1 MPIARPSRHRQ
12 ATPSTRGRPMSNRS
26 GILPCALLALA
37 VACGGDSTGPG
48 DPAAGPRIEIAPGAL
63 LLTAAGG
70 TEALHVRAF
79 DADGHE
85 MTAPSVTWRSSDQ
98 AVVTVGSD
106 GLATAIAGAGSA
118 HIIADAGDLVSPP
131 ILVVIAQPAEGAVLV
146 ADSQV
151 VGTLE
156 PVSET
161 AAYQPGWQY
170 RVHLTGITPVP
181 GQILL
186 ASGGAPVAGRVVSA
200 TPGTSGESIVT
211 LELLPL
217 NQLFRTLSVNE
228 TLPLTAI
235 VPRVSDAAASF
246 YRATTTRS
254 GTTLTRR
261 GTGPVFATASSR
273 AETEFELGPFECKAE
288 SGIEVASFSLD
299 PGPLTITPTLSLDLV
314 LDAATGLRRLVAHGS
329 ITARQL
335 LKPRLTGTATGKVD
349 CNATPLSIP
358 FPVSGP
364 LGFFVSGAL
373 PVGAGFEL
381 GTEITTGTIGADL
394 DLAAAATIAVGVA
407 CDAGCHPVADLSANT
422 DGTSARP
429 VLPSI
434 GNSFRAKFTGSEYA
448 YAKFAVGNAFIQS
461 LQIGLL
467 EAKLGITQEFDLA
480 SKEYQAADPAYASS
494 FLLKP
499 LVSAGTTLN
508 ITQGAAML
516 GIEIP
521 PLTFEPEFNP
531 SAQSPHGTFSIT
543 PASVHPGSGSALGD
557 QATFN
562 VHLDPVSYLGAYS
575 VESVEIRWVRAGT
588 SGTGITLDPGRPGCT
603 TLAAAQDQADFSCTT
618 DFTASQ
624 TGEQTFYAFV
634 HSRIFGVPIAAP
646 LELAADGKATVV
658 VGEGGVTV
666 SPSSATVAPGGTRQF
681 TATIAGGGDQS
692 VTWSATGG
700 TISNSGL
707 YTAAQATGQFTVT
720 ATSVANPSATGSA
733 QVTISTS
740 FIPGATYVGTRL
752 FQGSPSTEN
761 PTALIFNTTNT
772 QMIQCTIPSAGN
784 QPNTYR
790 EACATA
796 GAPFTNQSG
805 YFVANVTVSGG
816 SVTGTIVDVTGTF
829 TGTIEA
835 SRLTGRASFSG
846 GLFNTYD
853 TTRR

>member
-1 MPIARPSRHRQ
+1 MRHSRR
-12 ATPSTRGRPMSNRS
+12 APMSNRS
-26 GILPCALLALA
+26 AMLLPALLAVFA

-63 LLTAAGG
+63 LLTAAGA

-131 ILVVIAQPAEGAVLV
+131 ILVVIAEPAEGAVLV

-156 PVSET
+156 PVSVT

-170 RVHLTGITPVP
+170 QVHLIGITPVP

-200 TPGTSGESIVT
+200 TPGAGGESIVT

-217 NQLFRTLSVNE
+217 NQLFRSLSVNE
-228 TLPLTAI
+228 SLPLTAI
-235 VPRVSDAAASF
+235 VPRVSGAAASF

-261 GTGPVFATASSR
+261 ATGPVFATASSR
-273 AETEFELGPFECKAE
+273 AESEFELGPFECKAE

-299 PGPLTITPTLSLDLV
+299 PGPLTITPALSLDLV
-314 LDAATGLRRLVAHGS
+314 LDATGLRRLVAHGS
-329 ITARQL
+329 ITAKQL

-394 DLAAAATIAVGVA
+394 DLAANATIAVGVA

-422 DGTSARP
+422 DGTSAKP

-467 EAKLGITQEFDLA
+467 EAKLGVTQEFDLA

-508 ITQGAAML
+508 IAQGAAML

-521 PLTFEPEFNP
+521 PLSFEPEFDP
-531 SAQSPHGTFSIT
+531 SAQSPHGTFTIT
-543 PASVHPGSGSALGD
+543 PASVRPGSGGALGD

-562 VHLDPVSYLGAYS
+562 IHLDPVNYLGVYS

-603 TLAAAQDQADFSCTT
+603 TLEAAQDQADFTCTT

-624 TGEQTFYAFV
+624 TGEHTFYAFV
-634 HSRIFGVPIAAP
+634 HARIFGVPIATP

-658 VGEGGVTV
+658 VGEGGGVTV
-666 SPSSATVAPGGTRQF
+666 TPSSVTVAPGGTRQF
-681 TATIAGGGDQS
+681 SASIAGGGDQS
-692 VTWSATGG
+692 VMWSATGG

-707 YTAAQATGQFTVT
+707 YTAGQSTGQFSVT
-720 ATSVANPSATGSA
+720 ATSIANPSATGSA

-740 FIPGATYVGTRL
+740 FIPGATYVGTRR
-752 FQGSPSTEN
+752 FQGSPTTEN
-761 PTALIFNTTNT
+761 PAALIFNATNT

-805 YFVANVTVSGG
+805 YFLANVTVSGG
-816 SVTGTIVDVTGTF
+816 SVTGTLVDVTGTF
-829 TGTIEA
+829 TGTIEG
-835 SRLTGRASFSG
+835 SKLTGQASFPG